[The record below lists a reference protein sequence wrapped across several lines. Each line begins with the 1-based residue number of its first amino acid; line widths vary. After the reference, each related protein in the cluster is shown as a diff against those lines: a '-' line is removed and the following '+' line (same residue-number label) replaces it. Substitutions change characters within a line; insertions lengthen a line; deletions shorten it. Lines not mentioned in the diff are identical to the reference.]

1 MIALTAPSSAEDD
14 AYLTKICGEPAWT
27 GYFGLWASCYHAYR
41 VHGGNPWSIAGSK
54 FSEGLG
60 AIQQKLYENRK
71 SVARFKK
78 LRGQQVASC
87 PMCGS
92 SVTGALDHFLPK
104 EAFPEF
110 SVMAANLVPACTS
123 CNSSVKGRTYKGE
136 SPDEWLIHP
145 YFDTLAK
152 SDLWEI
158 RIIQPYPAA
167 RFEAIPS
174 SHHSPSIQ
182 KRVAFHLKYVLG
194 EQFQRA
200 CTNAWATLPQ
210 HMRNVAP
217 TAAPISVADVHA
229 ELTRLVSY
237 HYITTGRNAWLSA
250 FHRGLLGDSPAQ
262 AFVAAKAMTL
272 TKLAL

>member
-14 AYLTKICGEPAWT
+14 AYLNKICAEPAWAN
-27 GYFGLWASCYHAYR
+27 YLGLWASCYQAYR
-41 VHGGNPWSIAGSK
+41 VHGGNPWSIVGSK
-54 FSEGLG
+54 FPAAMGTV
-60 AIQQKLYENRK
+60 QQRLYENRK
-71 SVARFKK
+71 SVTRFKN
-78 LRGQQVASC
+78 LRSQQVASC

-104 EAFPEF
+104 ETFPEF

-123 CNSSVKGRTYKGE
+123 CNSSVKGSTYKGE
-136 SPDEWLIHP
+136 SPEEWLIHP
-145 YFDTLAK
+145 YFDTLAN

-174 SHHSPSIQ
+174 SHHAPSVQ
-182 KRVAFHLKYVLG
+182 KRIAFHLKYVLG

-210 HMRNVAP
+210 HMRNMGP
-217 TAAPISVADVHA
+217 TAGLISVADIHA
-229 ELTRLVSY
+229 ELIKLVSY
-237 HYITTGRNAWLSA
+237 HYITTGRNAWLAA
-250 FHRGLLGDSPAQ
+250 FHRGLLGDLPAQ
-262 AFVAAKAMTL
+262 AFVAAQATTL
-272 TKLAL
+272 TKLVL